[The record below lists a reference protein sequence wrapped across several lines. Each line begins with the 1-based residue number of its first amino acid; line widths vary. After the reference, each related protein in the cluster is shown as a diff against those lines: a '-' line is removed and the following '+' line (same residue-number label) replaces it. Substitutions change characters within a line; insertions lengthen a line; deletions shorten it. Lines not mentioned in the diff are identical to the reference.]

1 MRLHVGMKGDEAVM
15 YSTFGFS
22 AEAKGVGIAGWRSGR
37 FVIVALWGSCARFL
51 RGPWMCGT

>member
-1 MRLHVGMKGDEAVM
+1 MRLHVGMKRDEAVM

-37 FVIVALWGSCARFL
+37 FVIVAL
-51 RGPWMCGT
+51 